1 MCTNFIDP
9 EAILYGNDQWTQL
22 EEKWGEPVD
31 LETDDDPPSGLR
43 PVFSTLDLMKTTF
56 DSECLLKKVRR
67 KVGRRLSKNGV
78 LDYKDFLKDLKSTS
92 PPKAFYCVNGQI
104 LSALSVEQICDK
116 IDDIFKSVEKLCSA
130 TSTIRKKGIPDVVG
144 CSISVGDLSF
154 DDTPSQ
160 DQTDEEENVEEY
172 IDEAFEHFEDLSK
185 MSIDDDVTRES
196 VTTLVR
202 KFSSILSSST
212 VNCNPRRQSE
222 RSTKF
227 KELAEFWQNQA
238 FNETV
243 NK

>member
-9 EAILYGNDQWTQL
+9 EAILYGNEQWTQL

-31 LETDDDPPSGLR
+31 LETDDDPPTSLR
-43 PVFSTLDLMKTTF
+43 PVFSSLDLVKTTF
-56 DSECLLKKVRR
+56 DSSCLLNKVRR

-78 LDYKDFLKDLKSTS
+78 LDYKNFLKDLKSAS
-92 PPKAFYCVNGQI
+92 PPKNFYSVNKQI
-104 LSALSVEQICDK
+104 ISALSVEEICKK

-130 TSTIRKKGIPDVVG
+130 TSTIRKKGFPDVIG

-160 DQTDEEENVEEY
+160 DLTNEENVEEY

-185 MSIDDDVTRES
+185 MSIDDDASKES

-202 KFSSILSSST
+202 KFSSILSSSA
-212 VNCNPRRQSE
+212 VSCNPRRRRE

-227 KELAEFWQNQA
+227 QELAEFWQNQA
-238 FNETV
+238 FRESA
-243 NK
+243 KK